1 MQPICYFCL
10 CHVSFQHFT
19 FLPYATKV
27 QVLGGEDES
36 EASDS
41 DSSDNDAPS
50 SSKQQG
56 AQSTTLSVT
65 KKRKISKN
73 GFITSNSTKH
83 HRTVD
88 GRLEATK
95 RAKVEIEQALSA
107 KNGGARANAGGMFG
121 SVFGFDSTVGGGD
134 SSGKKLKSI
143 GEVDRAMK
151 SAHSKASKK
160 A

>member
-1 MQPICYFCL
+1 M
-10 CHVSFQHFT
+10 
-19 FLPYATKV
+19 

-36 EASDS
+36 EASD
-41 DSSDNDAPS
+41 DNNSDNEGVPS
-50 SSKQQG
+50 ARSS
-56 AQSTTLSVT
+56 ATLSVT

-95 RAKVEIEQALSA
+95 RAKVDMEQAVGA

-121 SVFGFDSTVGGGD
+121 SVFGLDSGVNGGD
-134 SSGKKLKSI
+134 AGGAGGKKLKSI
-143 GEVDRAMK
+143 AEVDRAMK
-151 SAHSKASKK
+151 SAHSKANKK

>member
-1 MQPICYFCL
+1 M
-10 CHVSFQHFT
+10 
-19 FLPYATKV
+19 
-27 QVLGGEDES
+27 GGDDES

-41 DSSDNDAPS
+41 DNSDNDAS
-50 SSKQQG
+50 NSMKQ
-56 AQSTTLSVT
+56 QSTTLSVT

-88 GRLEATK
+88 RRLEATK

-107 KNGGARANAGGMFG
+107 KNSGARANAGGMFG
-121 SVFGFDSTVGGGD
+121 SVFGFDNTIGSTD
-134 SSGKKLKSI
+134 TGKKLKRI

>member
-1 MQPICYFCL
+1 
-10 CHVSFQHFT
+10 
-19 FLPYATKV
+19 
-27 QVLGGEDES
+27 VLGGEDES

-41 DSSDNDAPS
+41 DNSDNDAS
-50 SSKQQG
+50 GSTKQQG

-95 RAKVEIEQALSA
+95 RAKVEIEEQALSA